1 MDDAKRRLEGIDE
14 KMNLVI
20 GFFRTLVT
28 PEQQELGAL
37 IARKGGPR
45 AVMRNNDTLK
55 ELIQF
60 KSGTRAHSGKP
71 VDSEKAERKGF
82 GADDELDDVKEELF
96 EIPEVAI
103 QKNFEVYT
111 RKFLVQQREL
121 AEEVKTVVRHEGDRV
136 IEVSIPQRTTVNW
149 YVDLFSQGHSQD
161 LEGYGESHTPAY
173 TFCVHLSMLSYCSGG
188 RAMSRRDTSY

>member
-37 IARKGGPR
+37 IARKAGPR

-55 ELIQF
+55 ELIKF

-71 VDSEKAERKGF
+71 VDSEKAERKCRYIPDLSAALRKRPRWYIWNASSALWTVLVARF
-82 GADDELDDVKEELF
+82 SCAAISRSRAATSLDEDTGQAGCTAVRSYLCGGVGGDISWRFDQRGILEMRNGSKVGIQDVW
-96 EIPEVAI
+96 
-103 QKNFEVYT
+103 Q
-111 RKFLVQQREL
+111 
-121 AEEVKTVVRHEGDRV
+121 
-136 IEVSIPQRTTVNW
+136 S
-149 YVDLFSQGHSQD
+149 S
-161 LEGYGESHTPAY
+161 PA
-173 TFCVHLSMLSYCSGG
+173 
-188 RAMSRRDTSY
+188 TSYERSRDQGYDGLT

>member
-1 MDDAKRRLEGIDE
+1 MKVIKGAIWDSTLQGFIELFARRRKDISFHISVHVGLAMDDAKRRLEGIDE

-55 ELIQF
+55 ELIKF

-136 IEVSIPQRTTVNW
+136 IEAITSGPHERILDRVSIP
-149 YVDLFSQGHSQD
+149 
-161 LEGYGESHTPAY
+161 
-173 TFCVHLSMLSYCSGG
+173 
-188 RAMSRRDTSY
+188 